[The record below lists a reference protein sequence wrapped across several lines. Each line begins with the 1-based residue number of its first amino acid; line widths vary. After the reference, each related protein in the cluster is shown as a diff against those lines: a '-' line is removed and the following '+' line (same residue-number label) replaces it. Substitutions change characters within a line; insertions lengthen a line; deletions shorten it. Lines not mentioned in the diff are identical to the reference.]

1 MIYALI
7 DEFYDNYWF
16 FLGSGSGQDKGYLF
30 YFLFVLGYKVE
41 VKRT

>member
-16 FLGSGSGQDKGYLF
+16 FLGSGSGKDKGIYFIFYL
-30 YFLFVLGYKVE
+30 YWGTKW
-41 VKRT
+41 K